1 MASVARCSYG
11 WLRWLCGVCVAMGGY
26 RWLCVAMGGYTWLR
40 VAMYGYVSMD
50 SYGGLC
56 MAMCDHMSSG
66 QRLLSLRLGA
76 IPEVQ
81 AMFS

>member
-1 MASVARCSYG
+1 MARCSYG
-11 WLRWLCGVCVAMGGY
+11 LLQVAMCSYG
-26 RWLCVAMGGYTWLR
+26 WLYVAMS
-40 VAMYGYVSMD
+40 GYVWLYVSTG

-76 IPEVQ
+76 IPAVH
-81 AMFS
+81 AMLS